1 MKRQLDSLVN
11 LFLVS
16 AVLGSGCGY
25 SHMYLFHIC
34 LVLLIG
40 TSVILYLCGVQQ
52 LFIKPKILSSYFF
65 LVMICWYTLGLM
77 WSIEPSYT
85 LQYLVYII
93 LGVAIVYVIVGRVVS
108 EESYQ
113 SIYDALKWVFLAE
126 VVIAILE
133 VFTPFRLPTS
143 PFSEY
148 ASLFDRKATD
158 FELFE
163 ADTVA
168 YFKNMPTAFHGNPNN
183 LAVVMAT
190 ILPFFLFY
198 PRLLVKI
205 LGTSLVLM
213 IIIMAGSRGAF
224 IGAVFGIVLYWALTD
239 FRRIL
244 VLAVFGILA
253 SFLLVAS
260 IDKLKRSDN
269 MRVVEFAYTADVL
282 MDYASN
288 DSKKDDNSVSIRQ
301 GLIKNGLD
309 ALYASGGLGVGGGG
323 NQAVQESK
331 GGNGAEGEISAMH
344 NFWIEILV
352 ESGVGFFLCFVAWYL
367 TMCFKLF
374 FIYITTT
381 SDFFKYQAGALLVSF
396 AIFSVACIS
405 ASSVIYHLPMWI
417 MFGMALALI
426 NLWYNPYPMAWF
438 VENESLPHKN
448 TMEIT

>member
-1 MKRQLDSLVN
+1 MKRPLDSLVN
-11 LFLVS
+11 WVAMS
-16 AVLGSGCGY
+16 AVFGSGLGY
-25 SHMYLFHIC
+25 AHLYLFHLC

-40 TSVILYLCGVQQ
+40 AAVVLYLCGATQ
-52 LFIKPKILSSYFF
+52 LFIIPATPILNFCMVLIFWYGLGLFWSVEP
-65 LVMICWYTLGLM
+65 LYTLR
-77 WSIEPSYT
+77 
-85 LQYLVYII
+85 YLVYII
-93 LGVAIVYVIVGRVVS
+93 LGVVIIYIIVGRVIS
-108 EESYQ
+108 EDSYQ
-113 SIYDALKWVFLAE
+113 LIFDAIKWAFLIEITVAL
-126 VVIAILE
+126 LE
-133 VFTPFRLPTS
+133 IFTPFRLPTS
-143 PFSEY
+143 PFSPY
-148 ASLFDRKATD
+148 VTLFSRTASDFDVLK
-158 FELFE
+158 E
-163 ADTVA
+163 DTIA
-168 YFKNMPTAFHGNPNN
+168 YIENVPTAFHSNPNN
-183 LAVVMAT
+183 LSVVMAT
-190 ILPFFLFY
+190 LIPFFLFY
-198 PRLLVKI
+198 PRMRVKV
-205 LGTSLVLM
+205 LGTSLLLL

-224 IGAVFGIVLYWALTD
+224 IGAVFGIVLYFALID

-253 SFLLVAS
+253 SFLLIAS
-260 IDKLKRSDN
+260 IDKLKMSDN
-269 MRVVEFAYTADVL
+269 MRIVEFAHTADVL

-367 TMCFKLF
+367 TLCFKLF
-374 FIYITTT
+374 AIYITTT
-381 SDFFKYQAGALLVSF
+381 SAFYKYQAGALLVSF